1 MGFFKELSMQ
11 KRRPLEIL
19 SRKQTALLFFL
30 LPAILVLVIITLFP
44 FIYAVV
50 ISFTGY
56 EIARPQRGSHFVGLD
71 NYIYTLTGIRFWNSM
86 KVTFIMVFSA
96 SIVELLLGFALAYL
110 LRDYFLGR
118 KIVVSLF
125 IIPMVIPPIVAGLTW
140 RFMYDEAI
148 GVINYLISLL
158 GLAPQPW
165 LGSPSLALPAI
176 IVTDIW
182 QWTPFIMLIVL
193 AGLHA
198 LPEEP
203 FEAAR
208 VDGASNWQIV
218 RFITLPMLRNVILVG
233 FLIRVIELFRTFD
246 TIYIMTEGG
255 PGTATETMSIQ
266 SYLLGFRFF
275 ATSRASAFALIM
287 LAIVIFICGRFIK
300 ALETEET

>member
-1 MGFFKELSMQ
+1 LKVQLKSV
-11 KRRPLEIL
+11 LEK
-19 SRKQTALLFFL
+19 KQSALLFFL
-30 LPAILVLVIITLFP
+30 LPAIVVLVIITLFP
-44 FIYAVV
+44 FIYAVI

-56 EIARPQRGSHFVGLD
+56 EIARPQRGSPFVGFE
-71 NYIYTLTGIRFWNSM
+71 NYLYIFTGYRFWNSL
-86 KVTFIMVFSA
+86 KITFIMVFAA
-96 SIVELLLGFALAYL
+96 SLIELLLGFWLAYL
-110 LRDYFLGR
+110 MRNYFPGR

-125 IIPMVIPPIVAGLTW
+125 IMPMIIPPIVAGLTW
-140 RFMYDEAI
+140 RFMYDESI
-148 GVINYLISLL
+148 GIINFFMNTI
-158 GLAPQPW
+158 GLKSQPW

-182 QWTPFIMLIVL
+182 QWTPFIMLIIL

-208 VDGASNWQIV
+208 VDGASNWQII
-218 RFITLPMLRNVILVG
+218 RFITIPMLRNVILVG
-233 FLIRVIELFRTFD
+233 FLIRIIELFRTFD

-255 PGTATETMSIQ
+255 PGTATETMSIH

-287 LAIVIFICGRFIK
+287 LAIVIFVCGRFIR
-300 ALETEET
+300 AMEREEA

>member
-1 MGFFKELSMQ
+1 MT
-11 KRRPLEIL
+11 RRFSDLFA
-19 SRKQTALLFFL
+19 RKQSALFFFL
-30 LPAILVLVIITLFP
+30 LPAVVVLVIITLFP

-50 ISFTGY
+50 ISLTGY
-56 EIARPQRGSHFVGLD
+56 EIARPQRGSPFVGLD
-71 NYIYTLTGIRFWNSM
+71 NYIYVLTGIRFWNSL
-86 KVTFIMVFSA
+86 KITFIMVFAA
-96 SIVELLLGFALAYL
+96 SIVELVLGFALAYL
-110 LRDYFLGR
+110 MRNYFRGR

-125 IIPMVIPPIVAGLTW
+125 IMPMVIPPIVAGLTW
-140 RFMYDEAI
+140 RFMYDDAI
-148 GVINYLISLL
+148 GVINYMVSLI
-158 GLAPQPW
+158 GLKPQPW

-182 QWTPFIMLIVL
+182 QWTPFIMLIIL

-208 VDGASNWQIV
+208 VDGATNWQIV

-233 FLIRVIELFRTFD
+233 FLIRIIELFRTFD

-287 LAIVIFICGRFIK
+287 LFLVIFICGRFIK
-300 ALETEET
+300 AMEREET